1 MTDNYDHSDV
11 MQALATA
18 LEFGDEGAGKYGT
31 NEDGDLLARGG
42 LTIHV
47 SEAARDLI
55 GEARELVGGQYHAF
69 GMYPP
74 PFSHRDVER
83 ATAEALEAREYLDRV
98 ERGECDLADESQ
110 EEEDGATL
118 VEDIAEAVAALWRV
132 VAHLEELAEEPAH
145 RAAANAEACRISEWC
160 QELRTIKEEAQR

>member
-1 MTDNYDHSDV
+1 MLKLRVQGLPDEVAAFCDDMLAAGHALECSEQYRNRGASKYVRAYIDV
-11 MQALATA
+11 DYTAVALAER
-18 LEFGDEGAGKYGT
+18 LNQGDE
-31 NEDGDLLARGG
+31 
-42 LTIHV
+42 
-47 SEAARDLI
+47 
-55 GEARELVGGQYHAF
+55 
-69 GMYPP
+69 
-74 PFSHRDVER
+74 R
-83 ATAEALEAREYLDRV
+83 ADYLE
-98 ERGECDLADESQ
+98 DESQ